1 MPNPDRNLFFEH
13 QGLPTHKRWQDGYS
27 ELSLKVYRAF
37 DRVQQAFGIEILD
50 PSARHALVVASQL
63 GDPCVIDFRYALD
76 FELWLDVDLD
86 TIIFVAPTVPR
97 NRTRV
102 AAIMI
107 KQVGAAHMITNWTN
121 AVFLGPAPAGTPPT
135 LTTTVGATNS
145 LVARINGTSQ
155 TLRFICDETED
166 GFPA

>member
-1 MPNPDRNLFFEH
+1 MPNADRNLFYEY
-13 QGLPTHKRWQDGYS
+13 GRPLKARWQDTFRD
-27 ELSLKVYRAF
+27 LDLAIYRAF
-37 DRVQQAFGIEILD
+37 DRIAKASIEIID
-50 PSARHALVVASQL
+50 PSVRHALVLASTL
-63 GDPCVIDFRYALD
+63 GDPCIIDFRYALD

-86 TIIFVAPTVPR
+86 TIVFIPPEVPR
-97 NRTRV
+97 NRTKV

-107 KQVGAAHMITNWTN
+107 KQVGAAHTITNWEN